1 MGVAY
6 KTADYGEITISI
18 QGYIQHLIKTDEKE
32 LKRFYKF
39 LDDVKE
45 TLDSTLYTESYQ
57 FHIIIEHDSFSD
69 PSGSECY
76 DDWFLNLKLYKINTS
91 NHDWV
96 IHHTIR
102 GINLLCDYEDKTGFH
117 VEDFCA
123 EFGSMPPWDIP
134 KLIVL
139 NYRETLAFI
148 KGLSVG
154 VTCPLDIVSN

>member
-6 KTADYGEITISI
+6 KTTDYGETTISI
-18 QGYIQHLIKTDEKE
+18 QKYIKRLKTDEKE
-32 LKRFYKF
+32 LKRFHKF

-45 TLDSTLYTESYQ
+45 SLESTYYPGRYQ
-57 FHIIIEHDSFSD
+57 FNIIIEHDSFSD
-69 PSGSECY
+69 PTGSGCY

-91 NHDWV
+91 QHDWV

-102 GINLLCDYEDKTGFH
+102 GINMLCEYEDKTGFH
-117 VEDFCA
+117 IEDFGA

-139 NYRETLAFI
+139 NHQEALTFI
-148 KGLSVG
+148 KGLPVG
-154 VTCPLDIVSN
+154 VTCPLDIVSS